1 MVPARFQHAD
11 QRFHRPCPTGSL
23 LSRKVADPLD
33 GPAFVTGCLSLLRQF
48 HSHNTDQFLGYMGQ
62 YVRSMVHTQIGAK

>member
-1 MVPARFQHAD
+1 MVFLHCRA
-11 QRFHRPCPTGSL
+11 GSL
-23 LSRKVADPLD
+23 LSRKPTDPLD

-62 YVRSMVHTQIGAK
+62 YVRSMVHSNASTK